1 MSMSVFAARVG
12 RAVLATVALLATIA
26 AVGLV
31 DNPRVPGW
39 LTVAC
44 AVLALFAGAA
54 WYWTGLI
61 GRGRAPLDGPQTGNI
76 TVPGGRIA
84 ARFSWES
91 RDLENVVVYPNDGRG
106 PLRLGTLTVP
116 EWGQLVHAE
125 TPAALRSRAYQL
137 GGVR

>member
-1 MSMSVFAARVG
+1 MAAIAARVG
-12 RAVLATVALLATIA
+12 RAVLAVAAVVFA
-26 AVGLV
+26 VVAVGLQP
-31 DNPRVPGW
+31 NPHVPGW
-39 LTVAC
+39 LIGAC
-44 AVLALFAGAA
+44 AVLAFFAGCLA
-54 WYWTGLI
+54 YVM
-61 GRGRAPLDGPQTGNI
+61 REVRRAPLVGPQSGAI
-76 TVPGGRIA
+76 TVPGGRLA